1 MSKDN
6 SRLIKTICISGSSA
20 VISYLIN
27 FFLTSFISE
36 NVGIEAY
43 SFVSI
48 AKTAVSYAQ
57 IITVALTTFIVRYI
71 SINYHQK
78 QMEKAR
84 AYYSSSIVACVLLSG
99 GIYLVIL
106 ALLPRLEYIINIPD
120 NLIYPVK
127 ILFLLVFFNFI
138 LTTLITPLN
147 SGAFIKNRLDI
158 SGILKIISYLTD
170 AGVLIL
176 VFSIATPS
184 IWVVGLGS
192 VTASLV
198 LATGTFIMKQK
209 LVPELKF
216 EKKLVSFRC
225 VKDMM
230 SNGIW
235 QSVNSLGNVLNS
247 GLDLIVSNLMLS
259 GTETGQIAVVK
270 TIGTMFS
277 MLYQVVNQ
285 PFQPKM
291 LKVYSTGDKKAF
303 FKELTKT
310 MKMCGFFSNVAF
322 AGFVALGWTY
332 FKLWLPSQNTDV
344 LYVLGVITVFGSIT
358 EGVAQPLY
366 YVNTLTLKKKIPC
379 FVTVGSGLLNTL
391 SMYLLL
397 KYTDWGVYVI
407 VLTTAVIMT
416 CVNFFFNP
424 IYCAKCLKLHPL
436 SLYPVI
442 GRHILSVVIM
452 IGIFKAMTLAYM
464 PSSWITLIAYAML
477 MCVAGFFVHV
487 IVMTNMSE
495 KHRIKVQ
502 IVKMINKNAK

>member
-1 MSKDN
+1 MNKDN
-6 SRLIKTICISGSSA
+6 SRLIKTIFISGSSA

-27 FFLTSFISE
+27 FFLTSYISE

-71 SINYHQK
+71 SINYHKNMLEEAQK
-78 QMEKAR
+78 
-84 AYYSSSIVACVLLSG
+84 YYSSSVAACVILSG
-99 GIYLVIL
+99 SIYIVVLIL
-106 ALLPRLEYIINIPD
+106 LTKLEYILNIPE
-120 NLIYPVK
+120 NLVGSVK
-127 ILFLLVFFNFI
+127 ILFLLVFLNFI
-138 LTTLITPLN
+138 LTTVITPLN

-158 SGILKIISYLTD
+158 TGILKIVSYLTD
-170 AGVLIL
+170 AAVLMI
-176 VFSIATPS
+176 VFSLFTPD

-198 LATGTFIMKQK
+198 LVTGTFILKRK
-209 LVPELKF
+209 LVPDLKF
-216 EKKLVSFRC
+216 KRKLVSFKC

-235 QSVNSLGNVLNS
+235 QSINSLGNVLNS

-259 GTETGQIAVVK
+259 GIATGQIAAVK

-277 MLYQVVNQ
+277 MLYQVINQ

-291 LKVYSTGDKKAF
+291 LKVYSTGNMKSF
-303 FKELTKT
+303 VKELTKT
-310 MKMCGFFSNVAF
+310 MKFCGFFSNVAF
-322 AGFVALGWTY
+322 AGFVAIGWTY
-332 FKLWLPSQNTDV
+332 FKLWLPSQDTNV
-344 LYVLGVITVFGSIT
+344 LYILAIITVFGSIT
-358 EGVAQPLY
+358 EGIAQPMY

-397 KYTDWGVYVI
+397 KYTNLGAYAI

-416 CVNFFFNP
+416 CINLFFNP
-424 IYCAKCLKLHPL
+424 MYCAKCLNIHPFE
-436 SLYPVI
+436 LYRVI
-442 GRHILSVVIM
+442 VRHIISVIAM
-452 IGIFKAMTLAYM
+452 IVVFKLMSKVYM
-464 PSSWITLIAYAML
+464 PDSWITLILTAL
-477 MCVAGFFVHV
+477 VMCVLGLFIHV
-487 IVMTNMSE
+487 LVMTNHEE
-495 KHRIKVQ
+495 KNKIKSKILT
-502 IVKMINKNAK
+502 IVKKK

>member
-209 LVPELKF
+209 LVPQLK
-216 EKKLVSFRC
+216 SIRC

-285 PFQPKM
+285 PFQLLRRILRP
-291 LKVYSTGDKKAF
+291 
-303 FKELTKT
+303 
-310 MKMCGFFSNVAF
+310 
-322 AGFVALGWTY
+322 
-332 FKLWLPSQNTDV
+332 Q
-344 LYVLGVITVFGSIT
+344 
-358 EGVAQPLY
+358 
-366 YVNTLTLKKKIPC
+366 
-379 FVTVGSGLLNTL
+379 LLNQTDYTARQNHGENDD
-391 SMYLLL
+391 SSGGVSGKIRGKHNIGCQGNHPKHKKNNMKRVDKGTTQAAQHGILLPFCKAVFAVSPAHAIHL
-397 KYTDWGVYVI
+397 FGKQSLRGSPNLFINFRYFTISVFFD
-407 VLTTAVIMT
+407 TT
-416 CVNFFFNP
+416 
-424 IYCAKCLKLHPL
+424 
-436 SLYPVI
+436 
-442 GRHILSVVIM
+442 
-452 IGIFKAMTLAYM
+452 
-464 PSSWITLIAYAML
+464 
-477 MCVAGFFVHV
+477 
-487 IVMTNMSE
+487 
-495 KHRIKVQ
+495 
-502 IVKMINKNAK
+502 INQGCF

>member
-1 MSKDN
+1 MMNKDN
-6 SRLIKTICISGSSA
+6 SRLIKTIAISGSSA

-27 FFLTSFISE
+27 FFLTSYISE

-71 SINYHQK
+71 SINYHK
-78 QMEKAR
+78 NMLEEAR
-84 AYYSSSIVACVLLSG
+84 RYYSSSVAACVLLSG
-99 GIYLVIL
+99 GIFIVV
-106 ALLPRLEYIINIPD
+106 LLLLTRLEYILNIPV
-120 NLIYPVK
+120 NLVGSVK
-127 ILFLLVFFNFI
+127 LLFLLVFVNFI
-138 LTTLITPLN
+138 LTTVITPLN

-158 SGILKIISYLTD
+158 TGILKIISYITD
-170 AGVLIL
+170 AAVLII
-176 VFSIATPS
+176 VFSISTPS

-198 LATGTFIMKQK
+198 LVTGTFALKKK

-216 EKKLVSFRC
+216 KRELVSFKC

-259 GTETGQIAVVK
+259 GIATGQIAAVK

-277 MLYQVVNQ
+277 MLYQIINQ

-291 LKVYSTGDKKAF
+291 LKVYSTGDMKLF
-303 FKELTKT
+303 VKELTKT
-310 MKMCGFFSNVAF
+310 MKFCGFFSNVAF
-322 AGFVALGWTY
+322 AGFVAIGWTY
-332 FKLWLPSQNTDV
+332 FKLWLPSQDTNI
-344 LYVLGVITVFGSIT
+344 LYILAIITIFGSIT
-358 EGVAQPLY
+358 EGIAQPMY

-379 FVTVGSGLLNTL
+379 FVTIGSGLLNTV
-391 SMYLLL
+391 SMYFLL
-397 KYTDWGVYVI
+397 KYTDLGAYAI

-416 CVNFFFNP
+416 CVNLFFNP
-424 IYCAKCLKLHPL
+424 MYCASCLKVHPF
-436 SLYPVI
+436 SLYRVI
-442 GRHILSVVIM
+442 VRHIISVIIM
-452 IGIFKAMTLAYM
+452 VVVFKLMAKIYM
-464 PSSWITLIAYAML
+464 PQSWITLILTAIVM
-477 MCVAGFFVHV
+477 VAVGFVIHV
-487 IVMTNMSE
+487 LVMTNREE
-495 KHRIKVQ
+495 KEKIA
-502 IVKMINKNAK
+502 NKLLKKKK

>member
-170 AGVLIL
+170 AGVLIF

-184 IWVVGLGS
+184 IWVVGLG
-192 VTASLV
+192 
-198 LATGTFIMKQK
+198 
-209 LVPELKF
+209 
-216 EKKLVSFRC
+216 R
-225 VKDMM
+225 
-230 SNGIW
+230 
-235 QSVNSLGNVLNS
+235 
-247 GLDLIVSNLMLS
+247 
-259 GTETGQIAVVK
+259 
-270 TIGTMFS
+270 
-277 MLYQVVNQ
+277 
-285 PFQPKM
+285 
-291 LKVYSTGDKKAF
+291 
-303 FKELTKT
+303 
-310 MKMCGFFSNVAF
+310 
-322 AGFVALGWTY
+322 
-332 FKLWLPSQNTDV
+332 
-344 LYVLGVITVFGSIT
+344 
-358 EGVAQPLY
+358 
-366 YVNTLTLKKKIPC
+366 
-379 FVTVGSGLLNTL
+379 
-391 SMYLLL
+391 
-397 KYTDWGVYVI
+397 
-407 VLTTAVIMT
+407 
-416 CVNFFFNP
+416 
-424 IYCAKCLKLHPL
+424 
-436 SLYPVI
+436 
-442 GRHILSVVIM
+442 
-452 IGIFKAMTLAYM
+452 
-464 PSSWITLIAYAML
+464 
-477 MCVAGFFVHV
+477 
-487 IVMTNMSE
+487 SE
-495 KHRIKVQ
+495 ERR
-502 IVKMINKNAK
+502 

>member
-1 MSKDN
+1 MNKDN
-6 SRLIKTICISGSSA
+6 SRLIKTIAISGSSA

-27 FFLTSFISE
+27 FFLTSYISE

-71 SINYHQK
+71 SINYHK
-78 QMEKAR
+78 NMIEEAR
-84 AYYSSSIVACVLLSG
+84 KYYSSSIVACVVLSG
-99 GIYLVIL
+99 SIFIVVSVVVT
-106 ALLPRLEYIINIPD
+106 RLEYILNIPE
-120 NLIYPVK
+120 NLVGSVK
-127 ILFLLVFFNFI
+127 LLFILVFVNFI
-138 LTTLITPLN
+138 LTTVIPPLN

-158 SGILKIISYLTD
+158 TGILKIISYITD
-170 AGVLIL
+170 AVVLIV
-176 VFSIATPS
+176 VFSISTPS

-198 LATGTFIMKQK
+198 LAVGAFMIKQK

-216 EKKLVSFRC
+216 KKELVSFKC

-259 GTETGQIAVVK
+259 GIATGQIAAVK
-270 TIGTMFS
+270 TVGTMFS
-277 MLYQVVNQ
+277 MLYQIINQ

-291 LKVYSTGDKKAF
+291 LKVYSTGDKNAF
-303 FKELTKT
+303 VKELTKA
-310 MKMCGFFSNVAF
+310 MKICGFFSNVAF
-322 AGFVALGWTY
+322 AGFVAIGWTY
-332 FKLWLPSQNTDV
+332 FKLWLPSQDTNV
-344 LYVLGVITVFGSIT
+344 LYILAIITVFGSIT
-358 EGVAQPLY
+358 EGIAQPMY

-397 KYTDWGVYVI
+397 KYTDLGAYAI

-416 CVNFFFNP
+416 CVNLFFNP
-424 IYCAKCLKLHPL
+424 LYCAKCLKVSP
-436 SLYPVI
+436 SSIYRVI
-442 GRHILSVVIM
+442 IRHIFSVVVM
-452 IGIFKAMTLAYM
+452 IVVFEVMTKVYM
-464 PSSWITLIAYAML
+464 PNSWITLIFIALIMSIVGAAIHTL
-477 MCVAGFFVHV
+477 
-487 IVMTNMSE
+487 VMTNREE
-495 KHRIKVQ
+495 KRKISNMLRRTISK
-502 IVKMINKNAK
+502 